1 VLTRACCRAVIE
13 NHYTFLK
20 GLNPSLPFLVRERT
34 DPDFEP
40 VIQAEF
46 AKGKMEEVS
55 VKNMSEAEV
64 LGELA
69 HHGDAWSTVLIEH
82 CGDKDRAREVV
93 CGQRRALKEEIVA
106 GA

>member
-1 VLTRACCRAVIE
+1 MNVAAQTYSHRFILLLAPRWVPHRADACLFSRGVIE

-20 GLNPSLPFLVRERT
+20 GLNPSLRFLVRERT

-64 LGELA
+64 LGEPSRKRNGA
-69 HHGDAWSTVLIEH
+69 
-82 CGDKDRAREVV
+82 DKGR
-93 CGQRRALKEEIVA
+93 K
-106 GA
+106 